1 MSHRPLSPINSA
13 LIRWLWAYLF
23 IPAYVFLDWASY
35 LDPFHRLN
43 ISPWNLAPAFGLLFL
58 MEKGAG
64 GIFTLAGSMVIADV
78 LVRSPTS
85 GLISVL
91 LLNLTLAVGYRVL
104 AEALIRIFPDDTM
117 FSSRD
122 NLLTWALIMV
132 CGTYVNSMIFVNA
145 IAIAGLLPPGGW
157 GPAVLQMWIGDGV
170 GILVA
175 LPLFWQV
182 RNAAARAVFRDAVL
196 TLETLGYVLL
206 SAAGLWVAYVL
217 GSEHSYR
224 YFYVLFLPVV
234 WAATR
239 QGMAGAILSVALLQM
254 GMIAAVQIQEI
265 QEISLIE
272 IQMQVLVLTL
282 VGFLIGVAVDEQRR
296 SASQLR
302 DSMKLAAAGEMAGAI
317 AHELNQPLTAL
328 SAYSSACRLLLQQN
342 NQAKLA
348 EVVGQLVIESN
359 RASNVVRRLRNLFG
373 SGSTSL
379 THFPLLEFLQSV
391 ADDFRRLD
399 AEGLVEVRVMPP
411 IPALNLY
418 ADRVQMEIL
427 FRNLFANA
435 RDAVRCAAVPDGR
448 IELSAHLVNDR
459 TLRIRVQDNGPGIS
473 SELSDRIF
481 NPFVSS
487 KSSGLG
493 LGLAICREV
502 ATVHGG
508 KLVHIPGAHGCFE
521 LELPIEHSM
530 NTQ

>member
-1 MSHRPLSPINSA
+1 
-13 LIRWLWAYLF
+13 
-23 IPAYVFLDWASY
+23 
-35 LDPFHRLN
+35 
-43 ISPWNLAPAFGLLFL
+43 
-58 MEKGAG
+58 
-64 GIFTLAGSMVIADV
+64 
-78 LVRSPTS
+78 
-85 GLISVL
+85 
-91 LLNLTLAVGYRVL
+91 
-104 AEALIRIFPDDTM
+104 
-117 FSSRD
+117 
-122 NLLTWALIMV
+122 
-132 CGTYVNSMIFVNA
+132 
-145 IAIAGLLPPGGW
+145 
-157 GPAVLQMWIGDGV
+157 
-170 GILVA
+170 
-175 LPLFWQV
+175 
-182 RNAAARAVFRDAVL
+182 
-196 TLETLGYVLL
+196 
-206 SAAGLWVAYVL
+206 
-217 GSEHSYR
+217 
-224 YFYVLFLPVV
+224 
-234 WAATR
+234 
-239 QGMAGAILSVALLQM
+239 
-254 GMIAAVQIQEI
+254 
-265 QEISLIE
+265 
-272 IQMQVLVLTL
+272 
-282 VGFLIGVAVDEQRR
+282 
-296 SASQLR
+296 
-302 DSMKLAAAGEMAGAI
+302 
-317 AHELNQPLTAL
+317 
-328 SAYSSACRLLLQQN
+328 
-342 NQAKLA
+342 LA

-359 RASNVVRRLRNLFG
+359 RASNVVRRLRNLCG